1 MAGDS
6 SLIPKVEKDAE
17 LTFLNGINER
27 MDAIKSRL
35 LEMKDIFASGF
46 WEGLGDYKPILN
58 EISKDFQS
66 IKDHLKSIFTDAEV
80 MESANRMV
88 NAFVDM
94 AGKMAG
100 AMVSVGLTIAANL
113 IGGFE
118 SYLSNNTERIKEW
131 LITVFDVTSEIHIMG
146 GLFCSICRCI

>member
-1 MAGDS
+1 
-6 SLIPKVEKDAE
+6 
-17 LTFLNGINER
+17 
-27 MDAIKSRL
+27 
-35 LEMKDIFASGF
+35 
-46 WEGLGDYKPILN
+46 
-58 EISKDFQS
+58 
-66 IKDHLKSIFTDAEV
+66 

-131 LITVFDVTSEIHIMG
+131 LMHCF
-146 GLFCSICRCI
+146 

>member
-17 LTFLNGINER
+17 LTFLDGINER

-35 LEMKDIFASGF
+35 LEMKDIFTSGF

-66 IKDHLKSIFTDAEV
+66 I
-80 MESANRMV
+80 NGWC
-88 NAFVDM
+88 N
-94 AGKMAG
+94 GKRWIDDCYE
-100 AMVSVGLTIAANL
+100 LDW
-113 IGGFE
+113 
-118 SYLSNNTERIKEW
+118 RI
-131 LITVFDVTSEIHIMG
+131 
-146 GLFCSICRCI
+146 